1 MIKVYLKSGKFV
13 VSDKGATQHEARG
26 IADAISRGGAMN
38 MEPGL
43 NGLGFIIPA
52 GAIDYIEYSDE

>member
-1 MIKVYLKSGKFV
+1 MIKVYLKSGNSVTSNKE
-13 VSDKGATQHEARG
+13 ATQHEARG

-52 GAIDYIEYSDE
+52 DAIDYVEYSNE